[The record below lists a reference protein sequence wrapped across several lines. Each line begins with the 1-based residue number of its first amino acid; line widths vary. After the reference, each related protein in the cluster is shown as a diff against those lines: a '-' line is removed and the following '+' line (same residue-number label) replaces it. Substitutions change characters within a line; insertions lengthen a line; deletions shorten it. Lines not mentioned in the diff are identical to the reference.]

1 MADDLRERLLKQW
14 EVTSARR
21 PPAQSHNTSNILRG
35 YAPGSDYLADNTEY
49 IPATIVRDLVADFS
63 GTIEEIK
70 SIEPA
75 DRTSEDEERL
85 AAAYVGLGEIEDYID
100 NNGAA
105 EWYIPGVDLG
115 RDPEA
120 IKEAAEQAIANGLN
134 TANEAFEQTGTTSEE
149 QEAGYQSRQ
158 AASDVVDSD
167 DAQLQFKMVH
177 GASQCYLL
185 YNISA
190 FAQSHRELLLDA
202 DAGNPDEGEPA
213 YGGIVDGVIRTG
225 GYFSNAID
233 DTRMFLIDEGMN
245 SSEIASRM
253 SIKKDSDKLL
263 NVTPQELGHF
273 VPMLKIYK
281 IYKNGSQSTS
291 MVEFKF
297 NKGQDLDG
305 IANAITVHHP
315 NNSQT
320 QFSKGTSG
328 GIKSFDWTFLGT
340 DPFTAPRDISAT
352 LKLVFQDF
360 SSLVKVHVGRDL
372 YDESGT
378 EITYKYL
385 DLIVQPDCRQ
395 EGSDIYGQVFVPEC
409 YEVRVDVG
417 YQDIDSPTVRDDIK
431 SAVKYQKQ
439 SLYLI
444 PNEHDIEFADDGHVE
459 VTIKFRGRLESLMA
473 DRAFNVLMP
482 LGGFANASQL
492 AFGNLPGFRQILALE
507 NEIKSLREQDDLT
520 EGQKTALKKAEGA
533 QSKWKSLASQ
543 VVLSGIMTRLQNTNM
558 VYSHTI
564 PAAEWRSFLSWQTD
578 SVSGLNLPNRLQ
590 PSAISQPEPGSID
603 DSIRNIAG
611 TGDQLKNI
619 IEEQQ
624 EKFAKSVESGD
635 YIVNYFF
642 LGDLLATV
650 VDSVLGEA
658 IFTANNASI
667 TAGSNRVYR
676 EWNEFQAYLMDSGL
690 PDLYATFESGA
701 GNVTDQE
708 QLAIA
713 LGAEDENVG
722 PPQGLKEAQESL
734 KILLGNINIEY
745 TDGQAQREE
754 TINLAHIPISVP
766 SFYKFLVDN
775 ILAQE
780 KEYYSL
786 FSFIDDLLSEVVV
799 QLLSED
805 CFGGFLDAKARA
817 VTTTKVVNKPFADK
831 YFKTDSKNR
840 TNGYKTVHLQDSS
853 MSDPFFFQEVV
864 SEAPVQSTPITY
876 FAINAAAKRPSDMNG
891 NRELDISRGMPHVK
905 FGSRHGVLKSVSF
918 NKTDQEFV
926 PEARYES
933 EGAYIFN
940 QLSNVYDANFSM
952 VGNSIF
958 SPGQYIYLDSYSLG
972 AGHPY
977 HYKALSEGKKERS
990 WANIMGLGGYHII
1003 TEVANSISPGEYNT
1017 NLKARFEYGGRLTG
1031 DDEADAANAAGGD
1044 E

>member
-1 MADDLRERLLKQW
+1 MADDLRERLRKQW
-14 EVTSARR
+14 EVANARL
-21 PPAQSHNTSNILRG
+21 PPSQRHNTANILYG
-35 YAPGSDYLADNTEY
+35 SAPGSDYLTDDTEY
-49 IPATIVRDLVADFS
+49 IPATVVRDLVDSFS
-63 GTIEEIK
+63 GTIEEIN
-70 SIEPA
+70 ELETPLNP
-75 DRTSEDEERL
+75 EDTERL
-85 AAAYVGLGEIEDYID
+85 AVATAGLQEIQEYIE
-100 NNGAA
+100 NNEEA
-105 EWYIPGVDLG
+105 EWYIPGLDLG

-120 IKEAAEQAIANGLN
+120 IKQATETALENGLD
-134 TANEAFEQTGTTSEE
+134 TANEAFEQTGTTAE
-149 QEAGYQSRQ
+149 QAGAIADSGARR
-158 AASDVVDSD
+158 DEVIGSD
-167 DAQLQFKMVH
+167 DTELQFKMVH

-190 FAQSHRELLLDA
+190 FAQSHREMLLKPA
-202 DAGNPDEGEPA
+202 AGDVAGGEPA
-213 YGGIVDGVIRTG
+213 YGGIVDGVIQTG
-225 GYFSNAID
+225 GYFSNAIN

-340 DPFTAPRDISAT
+340 DPFTATRDISAT

-372 YDESGT
+372 YDESGA

-417 YQDIDSPTVRDDIK
+417 YQDIDSPTVRNDIK

-459 VTIKFRGRLESLMA
+459 VTIKFRGRLESLMG

-482 LGGFANASQL
+482 LGGFASSAQL
-492 AFGNLPGFRQILALE
+492 ANTGLPFTGALLDIE
-507 NEIKSLREQDDLT
+507 KRIKDLREEEELT
-520 EGQKTALKKAEGA
+520 EGQKTELRNAEA
-533 QSKWKSLASQ
+533 SRSKYMSMASQ
-543 VVLSGIMTRLQNTNM
+543 IVMSGIMGRLQNANM
-558 VYSHTI
+558 VYSYTI
-564 PAAEWRSFLSWQTD
+564 PAADWRSFLSWQED
-578 SVSGLNLPNRLQ
+578 SPGGLNLPERLDKNNLNTTVSEASLKDLIGLQ
-590 PSAISQPEPGSID
+590 GGS
-603 DSIRNIAG
+603 
-611 TGDQLKNI
+611 GDRLKEV

-624 EKFAKSVESGD
+624 EKFAKSVESGE

-650 VDSVLGEA
+650 VDSVLGEV
-658 IFTANNASI
+658 IFQAAGELDYIRWQGWMAS
-667 TAGSNRVYR
+667 
-676 EWNEFQAYLMDSGL
+676 WNETIVDERFTLTDLQAKDI
-690 PDLYATFESGA
+690 
-701 GNVTDQE
+701 TDQE
-708 QLAIA
+708 A
-713 LGAEDENVG
+713 LMGYLEQDGALRPE
-722 PPQGLKEAQESL
+722 GLKEAQQNL
-734 KILLGNINIEY
+734 KILLGNINVEY
-745 TDGQAQREE
+745 THGEASKEE
-754 TINLAHIPISVP
+754 TINLAHVPISVP

-775 ILAQE
+775 ILAPE

-786 FSFIDDLLSEVVV
+786 FSFIDDLLSDVVV
-799 QLLSED
+799 KLLSED

-817 VTTTKVVNKPFADK
+817 VTTTKVVNKPFEDK
-831 YFKTDSKNR
+831 YFKPDSKNPI
-840 TNGYKTVHLQDSS
+840 NGYMTVHLQDSS

-864 SEAPVQSTPITY
+864 SEAPVQNTPITY

-891 NRELDISRGMPHVK
+891 NRALDISKGMPHVQ

-933 EGAYIFN
+933 EGAYVFN

-1031 DDEADAANAAGGD
+1031 DDEADAATAAGGD

>member
-21 PPAQSHNTSNILRG
+21 PSAQSHNTSNILRG
-35 YAPGSDYLADNTEY
+35 YGPGSDYLADNTEY

-70 SIEPA
+70 KIDA
-75 DRTSEDEERL
+75 ANRTPEDEERL

-105 EWYIPGVDLG
+105 EWYIPGLDLG
-115 RDPEA
+115 RDPEE
-120 IKEAAEQAIANGLN
+120 IKQAAELAIETGLN
-134 TANEAFEQTGTTSEE
+134 TANEAFEQTDTTGEE

-158 AASDVVDSD
+158 ATSDVVDSD
-167 DAQLQFKMVH
+167 DTELQFKMVH

-190 FAQSHRELLLDA
+190 FAQSHREMLLKPV
-202 DAGNPDEGEPA
+202 AGDVEGGEPA
-213 YGGIVDGVIRTG
+213 YGGIVDEVIQTG
-225 GYFSNAID
+225 GYFSNAIN

-340 DPFTAPRDISAT
+340 DPFTATRDISAT

-372 YDESGT
+372 YDEAGA

-395 EGSDIYGQVFVPEC
+395 EGSDVYGQVFVPEC

-417 YQDIDSPTVRDDIK
+417 YQDIDSPTVRDEIK

-459 VTIKFRGRLESLMA
+459 VTIKFRGRLESLMG

-482 LGGFANASQL
+482 LGGFATSAQL
-492 AFGNLPGFRQILALE
+492 ANTGLPFTGTLLDIEKR
-507 NEIKSLREQDDLT
+507 IKDLREKQEKDELT
-520 EGQKTALKKAEGA
+520 EGQKTELRNAEA
-533 QSKWKSLASQ
+533 SRSKYMSMASQ
-543 VVLSGIMTRLQNTNM
+543 IVMSGIMGRLQNANM
-558 VYSHTI
+558 VYSYTI
-564 PAAEWRSFLSWQTD
+564 PAADWRSFLSWQED
-578 SVSGLNLPNRLQ
+578 SASGLNLPERLNKNSLDATVSEASLEDLIGLQ
-590 PSAISQPEPGSID
+590 G
-603 DSIRNIAG
+603 G
-611 TGDQLKNI
+611 TGDRLKEV

-624 EKFAKSVESGD
+624 VKFAKSVESGE

-650 VDSVLGEA
+650 VDSVLGEVVFLA
-658 IFTANNASI
+658 AGETDYINWQGWMAYWSETTVDERLTITNLQTLDVGDQEGLMGILGQNNA
-667 TAGSNRVYR
+667 GQP
-676 EWNEFQAYLMDSGL
+676 E
-690 PDLYATFESGA
+690 
-701 GNVTDQE
+701 
-708 QLAIA
+708 
-713 LGAEDENVG
+713 
-722 PPQGLKEAQESL
+722 GLKEAQRNL
-734 KILLGNINIEY
+734 KILLGNINVEY
-745 TDGQAQREE
+745 TDGEASKEE
-754 TINLAHIPISVP
+754 TINLAHVPISVP

-775 ILAQE
+775 ILAPE

-817 VTTTKVVNKPFADK
+817 VTTTKVVNKPFEDR